1 MRVGEVISAEVVRI
15 EHNHVVVNA
24 GLKSE
29 AYVPIEEF
37 KNDQGELEVQVG
49 DFVSVAIDAVE
60 NGYGDTILSRDKAK
74 RLASWMSL
82 ENSLE
87 SGEFVTGTVSG
98 KVKGG
103 LTVLVNGIRAFLPG
117 SLLDTRPVKDMTPVR
132 GQDHGVQGHQAR
144 PQAQQRRVVA
154 PRRGRGVDGRRARQ
168 AAGDAERRRHR
179 RRRGQ
184 EHHRIRRLRRPRRH
198 RRPAAHHRHGLA
210 PRPPPER
217 SGAGRPGTARPRS

>member
-1 MRVGEVISAEVVRI
+1 MESFAAMFEESLTRSEMRSGEVITAEVVRV
-15 EHNHVVVNA
+15 EHSFVVVNA

-87 SGEFVTGTVSG
+87 SGEFVVGTVNG

-117 SLLDTRPVKDMTPVR
+117 SLLDTRPVKDMSPFEGKTMEFKVIKLDR
-132 GQDHGVQGHQAR
+132 KRNNVVLSRRAVVEASMGEERAKLMETLHEGAIVHGVVKNITEYGALDR
-144 PQAQQRRVVA
+144 KSVV
-154 PRRGRGVDGRRARQ
+154 
-168 AAGDAERRRHR
+168 
-179 RRRGQ
+179 
-184 EHHRIRRLRRPRRH
+184 
-198 RRPAAHHRHGLA
+198 
-210 PRPPPER
+210 
-217 SGAGRPGTARPRS
+217 

>member
-1 MRVGEVISAEVVRI
+1 MSVTTTVTAQGGAASFAALFEESLKSNDMRVGEVISAEVVRI
-15 EHNHVVVNA
+15 EFNHVVVNA

-29 AYVPIEEF
+29 SYVAIEEF

-117 SLLDTRPVKDMTPVR
+117 SLLDTRPVKDMSPYEGKTMEFKVIKLDR
-132 GQDHGVQGHQAR
+132 KRNNVVLSRRAVVEASMGEERAKLLETLSEGAIVHGV
-144 PQAQQRRVVA
+144 VKN
-154 PRRGRGVDGRRARQ
+154 
-168 AAGDAERRRHR
+168 
-179 RRRGQ
+179 
-184 EHHRIRRLRRPRRH
+184 I
-198 RRPAAHHRHGLA
+198 
-210 PRPPPER
+210 
-217 SGAGRPGTARPRS
+217 T